1 MKEIKKWKWVYLLLT
16 LAVMAFGIC
25 LMIWPGISAEILCYA
40 LGTILLVVGVMRIVC
55 YFQRG
60 ISVLWHRY
68 ELPLGLLD
76 ALAGICFLSHP
87 ANVLLILPVV
97 VGIMII
103 VDSVFHL
110 QTALELRRIGAKRW
124 WVIFAFATV
133 SILVAIGLIRNPF
146 EGSMT
151 LMVYLGISLVID
163 SVQSL
168 YYIHHVAKDIRR
180 LAPIDTDYVEVE

>member
-1 MKEIKKWKWVYLLLT
+1 MKSLKKWKWTYLLLT
-16 LAVMAFGIC
+16 LAVMVFGIC
-25 LMIWPGISAEILCYA
+25 LMIWPSISAEILCYA

-76 ALAGICFLSHP
+76 ALVGLYFLSHP
-87 ANVLLILPVV
+87 ANVLLIMPIV
-97 VGIMII
+97 VGIVII

-110 QTALELRRIGAKRW
+110 QTALELRGIGVKRW
-124 WVIFAFATV
+124 WAIVAFAII
-133 SILVAIGLIRNPF
+133 SILVAFGLIHNPF

-151 LMVYLGISLVID
+151 LMMYLGICLVID
-163 SVQSL
+163 SIQSL
-168 YYIHHVAKDIRR
+168 YYIHQVARDIRR
-180 LAPIDTDYVEVE
+180 LAPIETDFVEVQ

>member
-1 MKEIKKWKWVYLLLT
+1 MNEIKKWKWAYLLLT

-25 LMIWPGISAEILCYA
+25 LMIWPDISAEILCYA
-40 LGTILLVVGVMRIVC
+40 LGVILLVVGIMRIVC

-76 ALAGICFLSHP
+76 ALVGIYFFSHP
-87 ANVLLILPVV
+87 ANVLLILPIV
-97 VGIMII
+97 VGIIII

-110 QTALELRRIGAKRW
+110 QTALELRGIGAKRW
-124 WVIFAFATV
+124 WLILTFAIV

-151 LMVYLGISLVID
+151 LMVYLGICLVID
-163 SVQSL
+163 SIQSL
-168 YYIHHVAKDIRR
+168 YYIHQVAKDVRR
-180 LAPIDTDYVEVE
+180 LAPIEADYVEVE

>member
-1 MKEIKKWKWVYLLLT
+1 MEKIKKWKWTYLILT
-16 LAVMAFGIC
+16 LTVMVFGIC
-25 LMIWPGISAEILCYA
+25 LILWPDISAEILCYA
-40 LGTILLVVGVMRIVC
+40 LGAILLIVGVARIVC

-76 ALAGICFLSHP
+76 ALVGAYFFSHP
-87 ANVLLILPVV
+87 ANVLLILPIV
-97 VGIMII
+97 VGIMIV

-124 WVIFAFATV
+124 WLIFAFAIA

-146 EGSMT
+146 EGSLT
-151 LMVYLGISLVID
+151 LMVYLGICLVID
-163 SVQSL
+163 GAQSL
-168 YYIHHVAKDIRR
+168 YYIHQVARDIRR

>member
-1 MKEIKKWKWVYLLLT
+1 MKEITKWKWAYLLLT

-25 LMIWPGISAEILCYA
+25 LMIWPGISAEILCYG
-40 LGTILLVVGVMRIVC
+40 LGTILLVVGVIRIVC
-55 YFQRG
+55 YFRRG

-76 ALAGICFLSHP
+76 ALVGIYFFSHP
-87 ANVLLILPVV
+87 ANVLLILPIV
-97 VGIMII
+97 VGIIII

-110 QTALELRRIGAKRW
+110 QTALELRGIGTKRW
-124 WVIFAFATV
+124 WLLFAFAIV

-151 LMVYLGISLVID
+151 LMAYLGICLVID
-163 SVQSL
+163 SIQSL
-168 YYIHHVAKDIRR
+168 YYIHHVARDIRR
-180 LAPIDTDYVEVE
+180 LAPMDTDYVEVE

>member
-1 MKEIKKWKWVYLLLT
+1 MEKIKKWKWAYLILT
-16 LAVMAFGIC
+16 LTVMVFGIC
-25 LMIWPGISAEILCYA
+25 LILWPGISAEILCYA
-40 LGTILLVVGVMRIVC
+40 LGVILLIVGGVRIVC

-76 ALAGICFLSHP
+76 ALVGAYFFSHP
-87 ANVLLILPVV
+87 ANVLLILPIV
-97 VGIMII
+97 VGIMIV

-124 WVIFAFATV
+124 WLIFAFAIA

-146 EGSMT
+146 EGSLT
-151 LMVYLGISLVID
+151 LIVYLGICLVID
-163 SVQSL
+163 SAQSL
-168 YYIHHVAKDIRR
+168 YYIHQVARDIRR
-180 LAPIDTDYVEVE
+180 LAPIDTDSVEVE